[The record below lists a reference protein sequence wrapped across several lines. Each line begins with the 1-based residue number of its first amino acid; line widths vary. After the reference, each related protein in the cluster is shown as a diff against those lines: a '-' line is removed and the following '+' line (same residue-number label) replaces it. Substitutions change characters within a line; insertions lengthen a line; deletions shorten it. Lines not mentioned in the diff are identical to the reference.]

1 MPSAIGTVERAERL
15 DEPDPDGW
23 TRLRMR
29 MDWPDEVPGRLLAA
43 GDVVE
48 VLDPPE
54 LRARIARRAAT
65 VLALYETDLVPATP
79 VVTRPGRGAP
89 S

>member
-1 MPSAIGTVERAERL
+1 MPSATGRSNARSRL

-23 TRLRMR
+23 LRLRMR

-43 GDVVE
+43 GGVVE

-65 VLALYETDLVPATP
+65 VLALYETDQVPATP
-79 VVTRPGRGAP
+79 SVARPRRDA
-89 S
+89 SS